1 MVGKNFNHFPKIWSL
16 FTDLFFTAKV
26 TCLLRSAVGD
36 KINTDGFRYIGERAE
51 LTLLNFWN
59 APNKH
64 LLGEAETK
72 IQNYYA
78 SVGNGGP
85 TEA

>member
-1 MVGKNFNHFPKIWSL
+1 MPLREEGAKEEGAVSQKLSL
-16 FTDLFFTAKV
+16 
-26 TCLLRSAVGD
+26 
-36 KINTDGFRYIGERAE
+36 E